1 MRRHARHAP
10 ARHKAIVH
18 PILDLSRQKRD
29 MANGVNTFSS
39 EMIGRQPPR
48 AKQLTRIV
56 RQFATRAAT
65 LSGRRDEQE
74 PGEAI

>member
-1 MRRHARHAP
+1 
-10 ARHKAIVH
+10 
-18 PILDLSRQKRD
+18 
-29 MANGVNTFSS
+29 MANGVNTFSL
-39 EMIGRQPPR
+39 EMIGLQRPR